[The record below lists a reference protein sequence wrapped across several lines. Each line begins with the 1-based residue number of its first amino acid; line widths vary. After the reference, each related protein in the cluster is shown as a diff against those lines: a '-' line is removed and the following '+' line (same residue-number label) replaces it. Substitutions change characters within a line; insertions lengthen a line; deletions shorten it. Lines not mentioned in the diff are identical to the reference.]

1 MSSHLIAVDL
11 GGTNMRIA
19 LFDGENLTPSQA
31 SRVPTHAKEGPD
43 SVISRMIE
51 AIEKL
56 SPDGNSALRIGVGAP
71 GPLDPRAG
79 VVLEAPN
86 LPGWVD
92 IHLKERLKDHF
103 DCPVAIGNDANLAA
117 LAEWKHG
124 AGRGTDNLIYLTI
137 STGVGGGVICD
148 GHLLLGARGIAAEL
162 GHITVVPGGPLCGC
176 GQRGH
181 LEAVAS
187 GPAIARRAQ
196 ALLDGGAN
204 SSLAEH
210 NGELTAT
217 DVGHAAE
224 SGDVLAI
231 QVFDEA
237 AAYLGQAMANF
248 AHLFNPQIFILG
260 GGVAQVGPLLFDPTR
275 AALDRQIMDPS
286 YLEGLR
292 IEPAAL
298 GDDAGLIGAMTL
310 AAEL

>member
-11 GGTNMRIA
+11 GGTNMRVA
-19 LFDGENLTPSQA
+19 FFDGESPKPKQVT
-31 SRVPTHAKEGPD
+31 RVPTHAQEGPD
-43 SVISRMIE
+43 AVIERMI
-51 AIEKL
+51 AGIEQVL
-56 SPDGNSALRIGVGAP
+56 PDDITDYCIGVGAP

-92 IHLKERLKDHF
+92 VPLQARLQDHF
-103 DCPVAIGNDANLAA
+103 DRPVAIGNDANLAA
-117 LAEWKHG
+117 LGEWRHG
-124 AGRGTDNLIYLTI
+124 AGQDTQNLIYLTI

-162 GHITVVPGGPLCGC
+162 GHITVDPGGPLCGC

-196 ALLDGGAN
+196 TLLNEGAK
-204 SSLAEH
+204 SSLSDH
-210 NGELTAT
+210 QGEIKAT
-217 DVGHAAE
+217 DVGDAAQD
-224 SGDVLAI
+224 GDPIAR

-237 AAYLGQAMANF
+237 ADYLGHAMADF
-248 AHLFNPQIFILG
+248 AHFFNPDLFILG
-260 GGVAQVGPLLFDPTR
+260 GGVSQVGPILLDPTR
-275 AALDRQIMDPS
+275 AALERYIMDS
-286 YLEGLR
+286 HYLEGLR
-292 IEPAAL
+292 IEQAAL

-310 AAEL
+310 AADL